1 MNMTLRTHMHAM
13 AGWNRWC
20 YERLFAVADRLSDD
34 DYRRDAG
41 LFFKSVHGS
50 INHMLL
56 ADLLWR
62 ARLAG
67 TPPLFTDLAAE
78 VEPDRALLKARM
90 LDSALAWQTFVE
102 QTDDATLFGE
112 FDYRNLAG
120 VAYRLPRSVAVHTMF
135 THGAHHRGQVSTAL
149 TQMGQDAPVFDY
161 PLFYFDYQKSLEL

>member
-1 MNMTLRTHMHAM
+1 MNLRSHLHAM

-20 YERLFAVADRLSDD
+20 HERLFAVADRLSED

-67 TPPLFTDLAAE
+67 APLAITDLGAE
-78 VEPDRALLKARM
+78 VEPDRTALKRRM
-90 LDSALAWQTFVE
+90 LESASAWQTYVE
-102 QTDDATLFGE
+102 QTDDATLFAD
-112 FDYRNLAG
+112 FDYRSVAG

-135 THGAHHRGQVSTAL
+135 THCAHHRGQVSTAL
-149 TQMGQDAPVFDY
+149 TQLGQDAPVFDY
-161 PLFYFDYQKSLEL
+161 PLFYFDYQKTQES